1 MARRK
6 KSSGGEGGANWMDTY
21 GDMVTLLLT
30 FFVML
35 YASSSFDEGKWQYIL
50 QAFQSHGAYA
60 NTIVAPENPDSA
72 SDKPY
77 VTDELGE
84 GELPETFD
92 QLYQYLVN
100 YVESNNLKGEV
111 EVKKG
116 EANVYLRFQNYIFFS
131 GDSDVLLDSGKKVL
145 NAIGAGVKSIDNKI
159 MVVKVCGHTAV
170 SPGSKIDDMA
180 LSSGRAVNVGNYL
193 RDKKIC
199 APEKLVSAGY
209 GSYRPVAPNNSE
221 ANRAK
226 NRRVEIVIVRNDADF
241 TDQSVINELLK
252 LDFGT
257 DFVPPE
263 ETPKKVDSS
272 SSTKATK

>member
-50 QAFQSHGAYA
+50 QAFASHGKYA
-60 NTIVAPENPDSA
+60 NTIVAPENPDSI
-72 SDKPY
+72 SDLPF

-100 YVESNNLKGEV
+100 YVEDNKLSDNVEV
-111 EVKKG
+111 EKG
-116 EANVYLRFQNYIFFS
+116 QANVYLRFQNHIFFS
-131 GDSDVLLDSGKKVL
+131 GDSDVLLDSGKQVL
-145 NAIGAGVKSIDNKI
+145 NAIGNGIKAVDDKI
-159 MVVKVCGHTAV
+159 MLIKICGHTAV
-170 SPGSKIDDMA
+170 SPGSLKDDMQ

-193 RDKKIC
+193 RDNKIS

-209 GSYRPVAPNNSE
+209 GSYRPVAPNDSE
-221 ANRAK
+221 ENRAK
-226 NRRVEIVIVRNDADF
+226 NRRVEIVIIRKDADF
-241 TDQSVINELLK
+241 TDQSIINELLEM
-252 LDFGT
+252 DFGT
-257 DFVPPE
+257 EYVPPE
-263 ETPKKVDSS
+263 ESPKDSDSS
-272 SSTKATK
+272 SKSSK

>member
-50 QAFQSHGAYA
+50 QAFASRGNYA
-60 NTIVAPENPDSA
+60 NTVVAPENPDSI
-72 SDKPY
+72 SDLPF
-77 VTDELGE
+77 VSDELGE

-100 YVESNNLKGEV
+100 YVESNKLSESV
-111 EVKKG
+111 EVDKG
-116 EANVYLRFQNYIFFS
+116 ASNVYLKFKDQVFFS
-131 GDSDVLLDSGKKVL
+131 GDSDVLLNEGKKVL
-145 NAIGAGVKSIDNKI
+145 TNLGKGIKAVDNKI
-159 MVVKVCGHTAV
+159 MLVKVCGHTAV
-170 SPGSKIDDMA
+170 YPNSPKDDTF
-180 LSSGRAVNVGNYL
+180 LSTGRASSVANYL
-193 RDKKIC
+193 RDNNIIPAKKIV
-199 APEKLVSAGY
+199 ATGY
-209 GSYRPVAPNNSE
+209 GPYRPIAPNDTE

-226 NRRVEIVIVRNDADF
+226 NRRVEIVIVRNDADM
-241 TDQSVINELLK
+241 TNQDVINELLE

-257 DFVPPE
+257 EIVLPE
-263 ETPKKVDSS
+263 EKPEE
-272 SSTKATK
+272 

>member
-50 QAFQSHGAYA
+50 QAFASHGKYA
-60 NTIVAPENPDSA
+60 NTIVAPENPDSI
-72 SDKPY
+72 SDLPY

-100 YVESNNLKGEV
+100 YVEDNKLSDNVEV
-111 EVKKG
+111 EKG
-116 EANVYLRFQNYIFFS
+116 QANVYLKFQNHIFFS
-131 GDSDVLLDSGKKVL
+131 GDSDVLLDSGKQVL
-145 NAIGAGVKSIDNKI
+145 NAIGNGIKAVDDKI
-159 MVVKVCGHTAV
+159 MLIKICGHTAV
-170 SPGSKIDDMA
+170 SPGSLKDDMQ

-193 RDKKIC
+193 RDNKIS

-209 GSYRPVAPNNSE
+209 GSYRPVAPNDSE
-221 ANRAK
+221 ENRAK
-226 NRRVEIVIVRNDADF
+226 NRRVEIVIIRKDADF
-241 TDQSVINELLK
+241 TDQSIINELLEM
-252 LDFGT
+252 DFGT
-257 DFVPPE
+257 EYVPPE
-263 ETPKKVDSS
+263 ESPKDSDSS
-272 SSTKATK
+272 SKSSK

>member
-35 YASSSFDEGKWQYIL
+35 YASSSFDEAKWQYIL
-50 QAFQSHGAYA
+50 QAFTSHGTNV
-60 NTIVAPENPDSA
+60 NTIVAPENPDSD
-72 SDKPY
+72 SDDPF
-77 VTDELGE
+77 VTDELKD

-100 YVESNNLKGEV
+100 YVESNKLSDAV

-116 EANVYLRFQNYIFFS
+116 ESNVYLKFQNHIFFA

-145 NAIGAGVKSIDNKI
+145 NAIGTGVKAVDDKI
-159 MVVKVCGHTAV
+159 MIVKVCGHTAV
-170 SPGSKIDDMA
+170 SPGSKIDDMT

-199 APEKLVSAGY
+199 APEKLISAGY
-209 GSYRPVAPNNSE
+209 GSFRPVAPNNSE
-221 ANRAK
+221 VNRAK

-257 DFVPPE
+257 EFVPPE
-263 ETPKKVDSS
+263 ETPNKVDS